1 MAALTDEQ
9 RRSAWA
15 AWMDDV
21 SRRRDPCAIT
31 KHDLRAAFDAI
42 DNFFESNKTTINQAI
57 PEPARSGL
65 TTSQK
70 ALLLALVLRAR
81 YDVGA

>member
-9 RRSAWA
+9 RRSACA

-42 DNFFESNKTTINQAI
+42 DDFFETNKGAINNAI

-65 TTSQK
+65 TTPQK